1 MDKNQKKLLIVDDSL
16 VVRKAISKFLENYNV
31 KIIGTATDGNSALEM
46 FKKHSPE
53 IVTLDITMPGL
64 DGFDVLDEMIR
75 LDKDVQV
82 VVITALADKATGL
95 KALRLGA
102 KSYITKPFG
111 PQKLKDAFERLIAK

>member
-16 VVRKAISKFLENYNV
+16 VVRKAITKFLENYNV

-46 FKKHSPE
+46 FKKHRPE

>member
-1 MDKNQKKLLIVDDSL
+1 MDKKPKKLLIVDDSL
-16 VVRKAISKFLENYNV
+16 VVRKAIQKFLENYNV
-31 KIIGTATDGNSALEM
+31 KIVGTATDGNSALEM
-46 FKKHSPE
+46 FKKHLPE

-75 LDKDVQV
+75 LDKSVQV

-111 PQKLKDAFERLIAK
+111 PQKLKDAFERLID